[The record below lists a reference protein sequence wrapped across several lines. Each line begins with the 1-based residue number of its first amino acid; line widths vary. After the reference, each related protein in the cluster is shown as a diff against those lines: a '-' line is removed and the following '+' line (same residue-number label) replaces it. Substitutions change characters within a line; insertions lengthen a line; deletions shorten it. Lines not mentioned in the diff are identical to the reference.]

1 MKFELCST
9 ALQSEYARVM
19 AQSERPHRSSLLA
32 SDVITC
38 SIPFITEFNT
48 FFFWTRIYY
57 ANEELCN
64 FFIFLFTMF
73 IMQL

>member
-1 MKFELCST
+1 MKLELCST

-19 AQSERPHRSSLLA
+19 AQNERPHRSSLLA

-48 FFFWTRIYY
+48 FFF
-57 ANEELCN
+57 
-64 FFIFLFTMF
+64 
-73 IMQL
+73 